1 MKIQILL
8 ETTSAELFRKI
19 DALDRVI
26 NDAGAS
32 PGEKANAKTIKKRL
46 EKTLAKNF
54 PDAKRPE
61 KGDESDT
68 EYWKQMA
75 QVYKHGSQFTDDPD
89 IKFWA
94 GLAKSAG
101 EYQALQDLKANDPEE
116 YKNQMMIKLKRM
128 QRDLSNLRRTHV
140 PGNVETAY
148 QIRQLAAELERFMA
162 KEFPEMYKEILKKR
176 DDASTRAYAARDKKR
191 AEKEKKAKDAL
202 KKSGLSTW
210 KEQGK
215 TYESSLKALY
225 DQLVGLKYKGHGY
238 PAEVGK
244 GYAKWKNGS
253 EFMLKM
259 TYMPMGEIRKA
270 WNKLSPE
277 DQQALRDAVEG
288 TNTMGYNQK
297 GYTEAQKKTL
307 LNAMTPYKNPKA

>member
-1 MKIQILL
+1 MKILTLL
-8 ETTSAELFRKI
+8 ESTSDDLYRKI
-19 DALDRVI
+19 DALDAMI
-26 NDAGAS
+26 ADKS
-32 PGEKANAKTIKKRL
+32 TTSGEKENAAALKKKI
-46 EKTLAKNF
+46 EAKLAKMF
-54 PDAKRPE
+54 PGAKRPAA
-61 KGDESDT
+61 KASSTSQGFSSGFGDND
-68 EYWKQMA
+68 
-75 QVYKHGSQFTDDPD
+75 
-89 IKFWA
+89 FWA
-94 GLAKSAG
+94 GMARAAQAAKDL
-101 EYQALQDLKANDPEE
+101 EDLKKNDPEA
-116 YKNQMMIKLKRM
+116 YKKKMEDKLKAMKSR
-128 QRDLSNLRRTHV
+128 LATLRRNHLS
-140 PGNVETAY
+140 GNVETAY
-148 QIRQLAAELERFMA
+148 QIRQLTAELERFMA

-176 DDASTRAYAARDKKR
+176 EEANRKAGQARDKKR
-191 AEKEKKAKDAL
+191 DAKDKAAKAAV

-277 DQQALRDAVEG
+277 DQLALRDAVEG

-297 GYTEAQKKTL
+297 GYTEAQKKAL
-307 LNAMTPYKNPKA
+307 LNAMAPYKNPK